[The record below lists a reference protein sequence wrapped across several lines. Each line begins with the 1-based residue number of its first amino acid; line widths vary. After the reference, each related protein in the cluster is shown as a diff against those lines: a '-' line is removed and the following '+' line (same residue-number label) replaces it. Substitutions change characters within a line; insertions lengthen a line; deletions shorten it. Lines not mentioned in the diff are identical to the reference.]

1 MKTPKRYWDL
11 VLCQP
16 KPLNFVKKLEPK
28 EIKTTIDVDSDLCCM
43 SGCVNC
49 IIGDQESSMTAFQ
62 EAEKQIELEKQN
74 RLKAS

>member
-11 VLCQP
+11 ILCQP

-28 EIKTTIDVDSDLCCM
+28 EKETTTDADSELCCM

-49 IIGDQESSMTAFQ
+49 IIGVPDSSMIAFL
-62 EAEKQIELEKQN
+62 EAEKQIINKK
-74 RLKAS
+74 LK